1 VLSAIGPFFGR
12 PALVWDVNGGGLGI
26 VIAYVMLTWS
36 FLILRKK
43 EPDLERPYKVTY
55 GEFVGILVLVL
66 AIGMTLLYLPDS
78 PAALLWSQEWGDYY
92 RMDNSRGISVWN
104 CSEMT

>member
-1 VLSAIGPFFGR
+1 MV
-12 PALVWDVNGGGLGI
+12 
-26 VIAYVMLTWS
+26 TWS

-55 GEFVGILVLVL
+55 GEFVGILALVR

-78 PAALLWSQEWGDYY
+78 SAGLLWPQEWGDYY
-92 RMDNSRGISVWN
+92 RMDNSRGISVLN
-104 CSEMT
+104 FSEMT

>member
-1 VLSAIGPFFGR
+1 
-12 PALVWDVNGGGLGI
+12 
-26 VIAYVMLTWS
+26 MLTWS

-43 EPDLERPYKVTY
+43 EPDLEKPYKVTY
-55 GEFVGILVLVL
+55 GEFVGILVLVR

-78 PAALLWSQEWGDYY
+78 PVALLWPQEWGGYY

-104 CSEMT
+104 CLEMT